1 VIYSATLL
9 DHFRNPRNSGL
20 MRDPDAVGEGE
31 YEGCGDLA
39 RVYLRIRDGR
49 AAEIRVQTYGCGP
62 TIAAASAGS
71 ELAIGRPLS
80 DLVHLEPREVETA
93 LDGLP
98 DERKHAAD
106 VVASAIRA
114 AARQFVAVRGAAEGE
129 PSRKNPKQEPT
140 GTAEPGM
147 LRNRPGTA
155 EPGMLRNRPGTAEP
169 RQQLIPSRAVA
180 VRGGPEAS
188 RADES
193 ENDRPEQRNPGSR
206 VEPSRAA
213 RSETA
218 RSAPAPH
225 V

>member
-39 RVYLRIRDGR
+39 RVYLRIRDGH
-49 AAEIRVQTYGCGP
+49 AAEVRVQTYGCGP

-71 ELAIGRPLS
+71 ELVIGRPLS
-80 DLVHLEPREVETA
+80 DLVQLEPREVEKA

-114 AARQFVAVRGAAEGE
+114 AARQFMAVRGAAEGE
-129 PSRKNPKQEPT
+129 PSQKNPEQEPT
-140 GTAEPGM
+140 GTAEPGK
-147 LRNRPGTA
+147 LRNRPGIA
-155 EPGMLRNRPGTAEP
+155 EPG
-169 RQQLIPSRAVA
+169 QQLIPSRAVA
-180 VRGGPEAS
+180 VRGEPEAS

-193 ENDRPEQRNPGSR
+193 ENDRREQRNPESR
-206 VEPSRAA
+206 RAASRADESEKA
-213 RSETA
+213 RA
-218 RSAPAPH
+218 APAPPH